1 MDRYRT
7 IANPR
12 ELDPSFSVPCKRCAG
27 LLQEWNRFC
36 PFCLEDQFSPV
47 DGDAETD
54 AAAATES
61 ARHRS
66 ASSKEKD
73 SIGLEFADTVHPGA
87 AEVIPISGPAGK
99 APNAKGDTGISLAQP
114 SDYWQTEVLGVGG
127 KTDWM
132 ARISPKNLKAG
143 IALALVVMAVAFLG
157 ARQGYFDTRS
167 DFKVGTERVQTAL
180 NRGDLRSAVQLL
192 EAIESSHPDDPTVQS
207 LRDAL
212 DLRIQE
218 RSTRRSELLDATSR
232 IASNASV
239 SDDSAPGAP
248 ETPDAPTSD
257 PLEQATGPLR
267 GSQKECSVA
276 LAALA
281 LCPKE

>member
-61 ARHRS
+61 ARHIS
-66 ASSKEKD
+66 ASSKENE
-73 SIGLEFADTVHPGA
+73 STGLEFADTVHPGA
-87 AEVIPISGPAGK
+87 AEVIPFFGTAGK
-99 APNAKGDTGISLAQP
+99 APNANGNTGISRAQP

-127 KTDWM
+127 RTDWM
-132 ARISPKNLKAG
+132 ARLSPKNLKAG
-143 IALALVVMAVAFLG
+143 IALALAVMAVAFLG
-157 ARQGYFDTRS
+157 SGQGYFDIRS
-167 DFKVGTERVQTAL
+167 DLKVATERVQTAL

-192 EAIESSHPDDPTVQS
+192 DAIETSHPDDPAVQS

-218 RSTRRSELLDATSR
+218 RSTSRSELLDATSR
-232 IASNASV
+232 MASNASV
-239 SDDSAPGAP
+239 SDDSAPGALV
-248 ETPDAPTSD
+248 TRDAPTTD
-257 PLEQATGPLR
+257 PLEQATYPLR
-267 GSQKECSVA
+267 ASQKECSVA

-281 LCPKE
+281 LCPKK

>member
-36 PFCLEDQFSPV
+36 PFCLEDQFPPV
-47 DGDAETD
+47 DVDAETD

-61 ARHRS
+61 ARHIS
-66 ASSKEKD
+66 ASSKENE
-73 SIGLEFADTVHPGA
+73 STGLEFADTVHPGA
-87 AEVIPISGPAGK
+87 AEVIPFFGTAGK
-99 APNAKGDTGISLAQP
+99 APNANGNTGISRAQP

-127 KTDWM
+127 RTDWM
-132 ARISPKNLKAG
+132 ARLSPKNLKAG
-143 IALALVVMAVAFLG
+143 IALALAVMAVAFLG
-157 ARQGYFDTRS
+157 SGQGYFDIRS
-167 DFKVGTERVQTAL
+167 DLKVATERVQTAL

-192 EAIESSHPDDPTVQS
+192 DAIETSHPDDPAVQS

-218 RSTRRSELLDATSR
+218 RSTSRSELLDATSR
-232 IASNASV
+232 MASNASV
-239 SDDSAPGAP
+239 SDDSAPGALV
-248 ETPDAPTSD
+248 TRDAPTTD
-257 PLEQATGPLR
+257 PLEQATYPLR
-267 GSQKECSVA
+267 ASQKECSVA

-281 LCPKE
+281 LCLKE